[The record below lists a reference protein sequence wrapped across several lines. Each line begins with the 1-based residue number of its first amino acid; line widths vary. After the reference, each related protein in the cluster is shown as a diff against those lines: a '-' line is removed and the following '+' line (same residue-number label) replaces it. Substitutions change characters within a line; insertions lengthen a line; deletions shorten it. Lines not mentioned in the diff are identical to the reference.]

1 MKDKHLWVGY
11 LTLASKKILV
21 ASDDRVDTG
30 NRKTIFLYN
39 QERNEL
45 VEYSREIIQA
55 KLKDAPAADYN
66 SEEIANAYQKAL
78 RKAKPNLY
86 RVVFAPSTGG
96 SAIPAEKKST
106 AVAGADDSDGGV
118 IDTDDDIE
126 VSDDESSD
134 DDDDWGKDED

>member
-11 LTLASKKILV
+11 LALANKKVLV

-45 VEYSREIIQA
+45 VEYSREIIQT
-55 KLKDAPAADYN
+55 KLKDAPAADFN
-66 SEEIANAYQKAL
+66 TEEISNAYQKAL

-86 RVVFAPSTGG
+86 RVVFAPSSGG
-96 SAIPAEKKST
+96 SALPTEKKT
-106 AVAGADDSDGGV
+106 AAVASGGDRDDIEVDIS
-118 IDTDDDIE
+118 DDIE
-126 VSDDESSD
+126 VSDDDSD
-134 DDDDWGKDED
+134 DADDWGSDEE